1 MEKAAANHEQ
11 NLEKVNKKL
20 EREKETNAKLQDR
33 MKNVDQM
40 KEQNEKLMS
49 KIKLLESD
57 VEKYMN
63 EAIEQKSQVV
73 KVEETWKTKYHK
85 LEGESMK
92 WKIKAEE
99 YEVSN

>member
-1 MEKAAANHEQ
+1 
-11 NLEKVNKKL
+11 
-20 EREKETNAKLQDR
+20 
-33 MKNVDQM
+33 
-40 KEQNEKLMS
+40 MS

-57 VEKYMN
+57 VEKYMQD
-63 EAIEQKSQVV
+63 AIEQKSQVV

-99 YEVSN
+99 YEVSNQDLQKRIIQKEQESAGSSWL